1 MTEQS
6 WRPVFRSPRA
16 TVTRVLQSAA
26 FQDPVALRTLADA
39 VLLSWVFGTV
49 VNELEPFL
57 ADEPDS

>member
-1 MTEQS
+1 MTEPS
-6 WRPVFRSPRA
+6 WRPVLRSPRS

-26 FQDPVALRTLADA
+26 FQDPVALRALADA